1 MENATKALLIA
12 GGILISIRII
22 SLFLTMYNRM
32 SSFQKKQ
39 ESEKEFAQIS
49 TFNSGFEAYNK
60 KVMYGTDIISL
71 MNKAIENNKTKSAS
85 TGDYNFVNIKL
96 TIKKEYQASVRV
108 ENLVKKQ
115 TTSYYGIEAAKIAAK
130 CGITITDIKL
140 EANKTYSLGEWK
152 NGTEDLVMKDKIIEF
167 FLSDKDDHVI
177 ERKIIYGTTGDD
189 SDNAIYYINSALTN
203 FKMSRFKCVSTQY
216 NDNGR
221 IKEMSFEEYSN

>member
-1 MENATKALLIA
+1 MENAAKALLIA
-12 GGILISIRII
+12 GGILISIIII

-96 TIKKEYQASVRV
+96 SIKKDYQASVRV

-152 NGTEDLVMKDKIIEF
+152 DGTQNLIMKDQIINF